1 MIIKIKSMKIKCLI
15 IDDEPLAINV
25 IKNYLQ
31 KIEDVELVNTFNNAI
46 DGLNFLKHQ
55 KVDVIFLDINMP
67 VLDGLNFIKSLKEPP
82 LIIITSAYTEY
93 AFQTYELDVLD
104 YLVKPIE
111 FPRFMNA
118 LNKLYRR
125 FDIKQPTSEPINARP
140 FLFLKIDKK
149 KMKKVFLDEILVVES
164 LKDYL
169 KINTTNGRF
178 MIHSTLTDF
187 TDLLPPADF
196 IRIHR
201 SYTISINKID
211 AVEGNSIEIDGMRYV
226 IGRSYIEEVKGKI
239 LNSSIWEQFLSQ
251 PPAEAAGYSTQ
262 LYT

>member
-1 MIIKIKSMKIKCLI
+1 MKIKCLI
-15 IDDEPLAINV
+15 IDDEPLAVNV

-31 KIEDVELVNTFNNAI
+31 QIEDIELVTTLNNAI
-46 DGLNFLKHQ
+46 DGLNFLKHH

-67 VLDGLNFIKSLKEPP
+67 VLDGLNFIKSLQEPP
-82 LIIITSAYTEY
+82 IIIITSAYTEY
-93 AFQTYELDVLD
+93 AVETYNLDVLD

-118 LNKLYRR
+118 LTKVYRR
-125 FDIKQPTSEPINARP
+125 LDIRQPASESINSRP
-140 FLFLKIDKK
+140 YLFLKIDKK

-187 TDLLPPADF
+187 TDLLPASDF

-201 SYTISINKID
+201 SFTISINKID

-226 IGRSYIEEVKGKI
+226 IGRSYLEEVKDRI
-239 LNSSIWEQFLSQ
+239 LNS
-251 PPAEAAGYSTQ
+251 
-262 LYT
+262 